1 MTEYT
6 EFVASLSLEEQY
18 TMPLTEAEIE
28 TYNGLIDQFI
38 NYEAAGL
45 NLLPITYSN
54 IKANSIEFT
63 KKIEGYV

>member
-1 MTEYT
+1 MNEYT

-18 TMPLTEAEIE
+18 KMPLTEAEIE

-54 IKANSIEFT
+54 IKANP
-63 KKIEGYV
+63 